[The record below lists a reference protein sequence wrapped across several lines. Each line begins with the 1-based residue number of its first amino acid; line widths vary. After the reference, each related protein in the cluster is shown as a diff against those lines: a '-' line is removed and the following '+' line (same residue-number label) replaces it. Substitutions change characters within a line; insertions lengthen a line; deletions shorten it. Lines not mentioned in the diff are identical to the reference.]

1 MLVGVTAQS
10 VTAVEDV
17 VTLSQLRVLV
27 MISSRG
33 PLNLN
38 AVAQAMG
45 VHPSNAPRACD
56 RLVNAGL
63 LDRRDSPSDRRNVS
77 LDLTP
82 AGRELVQTMVAHRR
96 DAIAQV
102 LQRMPETRRRALLPA
117 LRSFAAAGEGPVPSA
132 WTMGWR
138 PDDTPPAAGAGES
151 ITRPGAGFA

>member
-1 MLVGVTAQS
+1 MLV
-10 VTAVEDV
+10 
-17 VTLSQLRVLV
+17 L
-27 MISSRG
+27 ISSRG

-45 VHPSNAPRACD
+45 VHPSNATRACD
-56 RLVNAGL
+56 GLVNAGL

-102 LQRMPETRRRALLPA
+102 LQRMPETRRRALIARTA
-117 LRSFAAAGEGPVPSA
+117 LVRRRS
-132 WTMGWR
+132 R
-138 PDDTPPAAGAGES
+138 R
-151 ITRPGAGFA
+151 RPGPQRLDDGLAPRQHSCR